1 MQRMEDPE
9 QQQQQ
14 PTGHS
19 PKPRCREKALVAQQ
33 TMANLVVAE
42 RKIPEAGEVT
52 EAKPAGGA
60 VGGAGLAGHILRTV

>member
-9 QQQQQ
+9 KQQQQL
-14 PTGHS
+14 TGHS
-19 PKPRCREKALVAQQ
+19 PKPRCREKALIAQR

-52 EAKPAGGA
+52 VAKPAGD
-60 VGGAGLAGHILRTV
+60 AGLCLAGHILRTV